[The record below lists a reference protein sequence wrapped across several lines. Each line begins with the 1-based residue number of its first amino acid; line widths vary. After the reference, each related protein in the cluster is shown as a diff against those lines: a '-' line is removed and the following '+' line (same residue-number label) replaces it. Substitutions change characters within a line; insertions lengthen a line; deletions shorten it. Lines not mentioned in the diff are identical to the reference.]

1 MSTKRNV
8 TIVISVLVIGQI
20 VAASNGS
27 LVDTSRSPYARLKG
41 INITDVQWA
50 PGFWHDRVKLVR
62 EVTIPHLYNV
72 MNQEDVGKSIHNLK
86 VAAGLKTGTYQ
97 GNNWQDA
104 WIFKWIEMA
113 AVSYAVTGNTKLEKQ
128 IDELIDLIARA
139 QEPDGYLATQ
149 NTVRKRPRFQDPH
162 HHEWYTMGHLLTAA
176 ALHHRLT
183 GKDNFLKLAVRI
195 GDFGYDMFKNHNK
208 QMAHFPINPS
218 IIMGA
223 VELYRQTRD
232 PKHLALANMVIDIRG
247 KYRGGTDCWQDRL
260 PLRKEHEVVGHAV
273 WYTYLYAGAADAYM
287 ETGDQSLLDALERLW
302 RNLTEKKM
310 YIHGG
315 VCPLYRGFAFR
326 NGNVWGADM
335 VWEAAAMDY
344 QLPNAYGYNET
355 CGQVGNFMW
364 NYRMLL
370 ITGESKYADVME
382 TEMFNG
388 FLGSM
393 GLDGKGFFYVNP
405 LRWHAHE
412 QVKMKN
418 SSLKRGIPGT
428 PNIGTCCPTNYSR
441 SLIELQGMLYSVSD
455 KTIWIHHYG
464 ANRYDDGTVALEQV
478 TGYPWS
484 GRIKINI
491 RKFPQ
496 NYALKVRIPSWARGT
511 RATVNGAALK
521 DVRAGEYFSIARTW
535 RPGDTIVLDVP
546 MEPRL
551 VAAHPKIEEAR
562 GQVAVMRGPV
572 LYALEE
578 IDLPEGITFDGVI
591 IPSDIELEAVDCP
604 ALLGGITMLQGTAR
618 HLPQPEWNR
627 TLYQNLTKPAIQEFT
642 LKLIPYYTWANR
654 GICKMTVWMPIDY

>member
-1 MSTKRNV
+1 MILTWMLMVNQV
-8 TIVISVLVIGQI
+8 
-20 VAASNGS
+20 VATTNGA

-41 INITDVQWA
+41 INITDVQWTT
-50 PGFWHDRVKLVR
+50 GFWHDRVKLVE
-62 EVTIPHLYNV
+62 EVTIPHLYDV
-72 MNQEDVGKSIHNLK
+72 MNQEDVGKSVHNLK
-86 VAAGLKTGTYQ
+86 VAAGLKSGTYQ

-113 AVSYAVTGNTKLEKQ
+113 VVSYAVTGNKKLDKQ
-128 IDELIDLIARA
+128 IDELIDLIAKA

-149 NTVRKRPRFQDPH
+149 NTVRKRPRFQDPR

-183 GKDNFLKLAVRI
+183 SKNNFLKVAIKI

-223 VELYRQTRD
+223 VELYRETRD

-247 KYRGGTDCWQDRL
+247 KYPGGTDCWQDRV

-273 WYTYLYAGAADAYM
+273 WYTYLYAGAADVYM
-287 ETGDQSLLDALERLW
+287 ETGDKSLLIALERLW
-302 RNLTEKKM
+302 HNLTEKKM

-335 VWEAAAMDY
+335 VWEAAGMDY

-370 ITGESKYADVME
+370 ITGEAKYADVME

-393 GLDGKGFFYVNP
+393 GLDGKSFFYVNP

-441 SLIELQGMLYSVSD
+441 SLVELQGMLYSVSD
-455 KTIWIHHYG
+455 NIFWIHHYG
-464 ANRYDDGTVALEQV
+464 ANRYEGGTVALEQV
-478 TGYPWS
+478 TDYPWN
-484 GRIKINI
+484 GRVKMQI
-491 RKFPQ
+491 RKFPETH
-496 NYALKVRIPSWARGT
+496 AIKVRIPNWATGT
-511 RATVNGAALK
+511 QAAVNGISLEG
-521 DVRAGEYFSIARTW
+521 VRAGKYLSIERTW
-535 RPGDTIVLDVP
+535 RPGDTIVLDFP
-546 MEPRL
+546 MKPRL
-551 VAAHPKIEEAR
+551 VMANPKIEEAR

-578 IDLPEGITFDGVI
+578 IDLPEDIAIDGVI
-591 IPSDIELEAVDCP
+591 IPSDIDFEAVDSP
-604 ALLGGITMLQGTAR
+604 AVLGGVTLLQGTAEYM
-618 HLPQPEWNR
+618 PQPHWDG
-627 TLYQNLTKPAIQEFT
+627 TLYQNLTQTMREFT
-642 LKLIPYYTWANR
+642 LKLIPYYSWANR
-654 GICKMTVWMPIDY
+654 GICKMTVWMPVDY

>member
-8 TIVISVLVIGQI
+8 TVVISMLVIGQ
-20 VAASNGS
+20 VFAASNGS
-27 LVDTSRSPYARLKG
+27 LVDTSQSPHARLKG
-41 INITDVQWA
+41 IDIMDVQWT

-113 AVSYAVTGNTKLEKQ
+113 VVSYAVTGNTKLEKQ

-183 GKDNFLKLAVRI
+183 GKDNFLKVAVRI

-302 RNLTEKKM
+302 HNLTEKKM

-335 VWEAAAMDY
+335 VWEAAGMDY
-344 QLPNAYGYNET
+344 QFPNAYGYNET

-478 TGYPWS
+478 TDYPWS
-484 GRIKINI
+484 DRIKINI
-491 RKFPQ
+491 RKLPQ
-496 NYALKVRIPSWARGT
+496 NYALKVRIPRWAQGT
-511 RATVNGAALK
+511 RAAVNGAALK

-535 RPGDTIVLDVP
+535 RPGDTIVLDVS

-551 VAAHPKIEEAR
+551 VVAHPKIEEAR

-572 LYALEE
+572 VYALEE
-578 IDLPEGITFDGVI
+578 IDLPEGITFDGVM
-591 IPSDIELEAVDCP
+591 IPSDIEFATVDCP
-604 ALLGGITMLQGTAR
+604 ALLGGVTLLQGTAR

-627 TLYQNLTKPAIQEFT
+627 TLYQNLTKPAMEDFT

-654 GICKMTVWMPIDY
+654 GVCKMTVWMPIDY